1 MSITIV
7 ASFAPAA
14 VLGASAAGGASD
26 PLAVGDESTGLDFAS
41 VLLAQPV
48 SAAPLASESSEA
60 VTDDMAT
67 LPEAAPDF
75 AGGELL
81 AMLGLNQLNQLPS
94 LQAVNPAS
102 RGDRAEIAPLSTSLP
117 TPGSPL
123 SISLPTPG
131 SPLLASAATASA
143 SSESAQGSS
152 PGSDERGAWAASTA
166 PMAWTSA
173 GKAAKFAVA
182 DLLAPAFGQND
193 MKRPEQQVLPAS
205 NLATLSPVSQAP
217 NASAG
222 IVPETSLGLQT
233 ALRDPSWA
241 TDFGQK
247 LLWFAASDKQL
258 AQLTLNPPQLG
269 SIEITLKIDKDSAN
283 AHFVSANADVRGAIE
298 AALPR
303 LREMF
308 ANAGIDLGQVSVGS
322 ESFRQSADSQRQA
335 SGSPRPV
342 SDTAILGGDSVSAL
356 LGQSISTHRGSALVD
371 IFA

>member
-7 ASFAPAA
+7 ASFAQRA
-14 VLGASAAGGASD
+14 VPGASAAAAASD
-26 PLAVGDESTGLDFAS
+26 PLAIDDLNIGLDFAS

-48 SAAPLASESSEA
+48 SATPPPSGSGSGAA
-60 VTDDMAT
+60 TDDLTA
-67 LPEAAPDF
+67 LPEAAPAF
-75 AGGELL
+75 AGDEFL
-81 AMLGLNQLNQLPS
+81 ATFGLNQLNQLPPP
-94 LQAVNPAS
+94 QAINPAG
-102 RGDRAEIAPLSTSLP
+102 RGDRAEIAPLS
-117 TPGSPL
+117 
-123 SISLPTPG
+123 ISLPTSV

-143 SSESAQGSS
+143 SSENARGPD
-152 PGSDERGAWAASTA
+152 PGSDEKGAWAASTA
-166 PMAWTSA
+166 SMALIGE

-182 DLLAPAFGQND
+182 DLLASAWGQSE
-193 MKRPEQQVLPAS
+193 MKRPEQQALPAS
-205 NLATLSPVSQAP
+205 TLASLAPASQAP

-269 SIEITLKIDKDSAN
+269 AIEITLKIDKDSAN

-322 ESFRQSADSQRQA
+322 ESFRQSADSQGQA
-335 SGSPRPV
+335 SGPPRAMA
-342 SDTAILGGDSVSAL
+342 DTAILAADSVNAL
-356 LGQSISTHRGSALVD
+356 LGQNIVTQRGSTLVD

>member
-7 ASFAPAA
+7 ASFAQTAIP
-14 VLGASAAGGASD
+14 GASAAGTASD
-26 PLAVGDESTGLDFAS
+26 RLAVDDVSSGLDFAS
-41 VLLAQPV
+41 VLLAQPG
-48 SAAPLASESSEA
+48 SATPRPSGSGSEA
-60 VTDDMAT
+60 ATDDLAA
-67 LPEAAPDF
+67 LPEAAPAS
-75 AGGELL
+75 AGGEFL
-81 AMLGLNQLNQLPS
+81 AMLGLNPLHQLPS
-94 LQAVNPAS
+94 LPAVNPAS
-102 RGDRAEIAPLSTSLP
+102 RGDRAEIAPPSVSLP
-117 TPGSPL
+117 A
-123 SISLPTPG
+123 PG

-143 SSESAQGSS
+143 SSESAQGSY

-166 PMAWTSA
+166 STALIGT

-182 DLLAPAFGQND
+182 DSLVPAWGQSE
-193 MKRPEQQVLPAS
+193 MKRPEQEALPAS
-205 NLATLSPVSQAP
+205 KLATLSPAGLTP
-217 NASAG
+217 NTSAG
-222 IVPETSLGLQT
+222 IVPETSLGLPT

-241 TDFGQK
+241 SDFGQK

-269 SIEITLKIDKDSAN
+269 AIEITLKIDKDSAN

-322 ESFRQSADSQRQA
+322 DSSRQSADSQGQA
-335 SGSPRPV
+335 SGPPRQVADP
-342 SDTAILGGDSVSAL
+342 AILGGDSVSAL
-356 LGQSISTHRGSALVD
+356 LGQSVITQRGSTLVD